1 MKKTVKRLIQL
12 FLLLLV
18 AGIVFVAWANYSMKR
33 HTEDFLFSNVS
44 EIPETKTA
52 LLLGT
57 SKTLGNGQPNA
68 YFYNRILAAAELYK
82 SGKIQYLIVS
92 GDNSRKDYNEPEDM
106 QQALI
111 ERGVPEDH
119 IFLDFAGFRTLDSV
133 VRAKEIFGQHK
144 IIIVSQQFH
153 NERAVFL
160 AQQNGMEAYG
170 FNAEDV
176 NQYAG
181 FKTNV
186 REYLAKTK
194 AYLDLITGVEPK
206 FGGKKIQIP

>member
-1 MKKTVKRLIQL
+1 MRKLIKKLIQL

-18 AGIVFVAWANYSMKR
+18 AGIVFMAWANYSMKR
-33 HTEDFLFSNVS
+33 NTEDFLSAH
-44 EIPETKTA
+44 IDDLPQTKTA

-57 SKTLGNGQPNA
+57 SKTLDNGQINA
-68 YFYNRILAAAELYK
+68 YFYNRILAAAELYR

-92 GDNSRKDYNEPEDM
+92 GDNSRQDYNEPEDM
-106 QQALI
+106 QKALM
-111 ERGVPEDH
+111 ERGVPEDR

-133 VRAKEIFGQHK
+133 VRAKEIFGQQK
-144 IIIVSQQFH
+144 IIIVSQKFH

-176 NQYAG
+176 NKYAG
-181 FKTNV
+181 FKTNM

>member
-1 MKKTVKRLIQL
+1 MKKLIKKAVQL

-18 AGIVFVAWANYSMKR
+18 AGIVFIAWANYSMKR
-33 HTEDFLFSNVS
+33 KTEDFLSS
-44 EIPETKTA
+44 HIADIPAAKTA

-57 SKTLGNGQPNA
+57 SKTLDNGQPNA
-68 YFYNRILAAAELYK
+68 YFYNRILAAAELYR

-106 QQALI
+106 QKALM
-111 ERGVPEDH
+111 ERGVPEDR

-133 VRAKEIFGQHK
+133 VRAKEIFSQHK

-181 FKTNV
+181 FKTNM

-206 FGGKKIQIP
+206 FGGKRIQIP

>member
-1 MKKTVKRLIQL
+1 MKKLIKKAVQL

-18 AGIVFVAWANYSMKR
+18 AGIVFIAWANYSMKR
-33 HTEDFLFSNVS
+33 NTEDFLFSNVA

-106 QQALI
+106 QKALM
-111 ERGVPEDH
+111 ERGIPEDR

>member
-33 HTEDFLFSNVS
+33 HTGDFLFSNVA

-106 QQALI
+106 QKALI

-144 IIIVSQQFH
+144 VIIVSQKFH

-176 NQYAG
+176 NKYAG

-206 FGGKKIQIP
+206 FGGKKIHIP

>member
-1 MKKTVKRLIQL
+1 MRKLIKKLIQL

-18 AGIVFVAWANYSMKR
+18 AGIVFMAWANYSMKR
-33 HTEDFLFSNVS
+33 NTEDFLSAR
-44 EIPETKTA
+44 IADLPQTKTA

-57 SKTLGNGQPNA
+57 SKTLDNGQINA
-68 YFYNRILAAAELYK
+68 YFYNRILAAAELYR

-92 GDNSRKDYNEPEDM
+92 GDNSREDYNEPEDM
-106 QQALI
+106 QKALM
-111 ERGVPEDH
+111 ERSVPEDR

-133 VRAKEIFGQHK
+133 VRAKEIFGQQK
-144 IIIVSQQFH
+144 IIIVSQKFH

-176 NQYAG
+176 NKYAG
-181 FKTNV
+181 FKTNM

>member
-1 MKKTVKRLIQL
+1 MRKLIKKLIQL

-18 AGIVFVAWANYSMKR
+18 AGIVFMAWANYSMKR
-33 HTEDFLFSNVS
+33 NTEDFLSAH
-44 EIPETKTA
+44 IDDLPQTKTA

-57 SKTLGNGQPNA
+57 SKTLDNGQINA
-68 YFYNRILAAAELYK
+68 YFYNRILAAAELYR

-92 GDNSRKDYNEPEDM
+92 GDNSREDYNEPEDM
-106 QQALI
+106 QKALM
-111 ERGVPEDH
+111 ERGVPEDR

-133 VRAKEIFGQHK
+133 VRAKEIFGQQK
-144 IIIVSQQFH
+144 IIIVSQKFH

-176 NQYAG
+176 NKYAG
-181 FKTNV
+181 FKTNM

>member
-1 MKKTVKRLIQL
+1 MRKLIKKLIQL

-18 AGIVFVAWANYSMKR
+18 AGIVFMAWANYSMKR
-33 HTEDFLFSNVS
+33 NTEDFLSAR
-44 EIPETKTA
+44 IDDLPQTKTA

-57 SKTLGNGQPNA
+57 SKTLDNGQLNA
-68 YFYNRILAAAELYK
+68 YFYNRILAAAELYR

-92 GDNSRKDYNEPEDM
+92 GDNSREDYNEPEDM
-106 QQALI
+106 QKALM
-111 ERGVPEDH
+111 ERGVPEDR

-133 VRAKEIFGQHK
+133 VRAKEIFGQQK
-144 IIIVSQQFH
+144 IIIVSQKFH

-176 NQYAG
+176 NKYAG
-181 FKTNV
+181 FKTNM